1 MSGSNAASQ
10 VSGTHLKQLLFD
22 FFLILLSLTT
32 AYGSLGRHVS
42 HRACTKV
49 RHSALSAALCAASAH
64 DVHPNASR
72 SFPAILRHVSFGLP
86 IALFPTGVQ
95 CITIR
100 QSFVFSNRRI
110 WPIKLHLLALMM
122 SVISCLFLPL
132 HTVFRLK
139 FFFARIYVEF
149 DANIYC
155 EMY

>member
-1 MSGSNAASQ
+1 MCCYRR
-10 VSGTHLKQLLFD
+10 LLIPSVCQG
-22 FFLILLSLTT
+22 LTQIVCLLT

-72 SFPAILRHVSFGLP
+72 SFSAILRHVSFGLP

-95 CITIR
+95 FITIR

-122 SVISCLFLPL
+122 SVILLIS
-132 HTVFRLK
+132 TSSYS
-139 FFFARIYVEF
+139 FFFWPEY
-149 DANIYC
+149 
-155 EMY
+155 M